1 MIGWFVRGDIMSL
14 LVRERPEETRKPGDY
29 LCLNCREIGA
39 APKVS
44 CPEQWLRA
52 TINYALVNLDKHGR
66 CEVCG
71 SDAVVLAESHM
82 VRVTP
87 ASDSLQVNL
96 VGKAQA

>member
-1 MIGWFVRGDIMSL
+1 MSL
-14 LVRERPEETRKPGDY
+14 LVRERPEETRNPGDY

-71 SDAVVLAESHM
+71 SDAVVLADGHVIVAADLWPKE
-82 VRVTP
+82 V
-87 ASDSLQVNL
+87 LQVNL
-96 VGKAQA
+96 IGKAQA